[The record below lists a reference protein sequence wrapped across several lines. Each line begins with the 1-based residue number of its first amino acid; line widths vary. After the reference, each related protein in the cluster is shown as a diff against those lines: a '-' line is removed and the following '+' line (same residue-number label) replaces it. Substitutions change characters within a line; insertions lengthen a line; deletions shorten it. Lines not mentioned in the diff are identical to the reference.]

1 MKKKR
6 WKILVL
12 LGLLFTQTPIGRAE
26 EEQSIKSEGVT
37 GFYGTYEYPEVGSS
51 SSEEGVGEPTSPSST
66 QDDQTPSGKNGA
78 TVERQEA
85 IQGNSK
91 QLPKTGEYRSK
102 QITVMGSFLLLIVLI
117 IIGIKRRRREK

>member
-12 LGLLFTQTPIGRAE
+12 LGFLFTQTPIGLAE
-26 EEQSIKSEGVT
+26 EEQSFKSEGVT
-37 GFYGTYEYPEVGSS
+37 GFYGTYEYPEAGSS
-51 SSEEGVGEPTSPSST
+51 SSEEGVGDPTLPNST
-66 QDDQTPSGKNGA
+66 QDDQTPSGT
-78 TVERQEA
+78 TVDQQEA
-85 IQGNSK
+85 IQGDSK

-102 QITVMGSFLLLIVLI
+102 QFTIIGSFLLLIVLI

>member
-1 MKKKR
+1 MKNKR

-12 LGLLFTQTPIGRAE
+12 LSLLFSQAPIGLA

-37 GFYGTYEYPEVGSS
+37 GFYGTYEYPEDETS

-66 QDDQTPSGKNGA
+66 QDDQTASGKNGT
-78 TVERQEA
+78 TVEQEA
-85 IQGNSK
+85 IQGDSK

-102 QITVMGSFLLLIVLI
+102 QFTIIGSFLLLIVLI
-117 IIGIKRRRREK
+117 IIVIKRRRREK

>member
-12 LGLLFTQTPIGRAE
+12 LGFLFTQTPIGLAE
-26 EEQSIKSEGVT
+26 EEQSFKSEGVT
-37 GFYGTYEYPEVGSS
+37 GFYGTYEYPEAGSS
-51 SSEEGVGEPTSPSST
+51 SSEEGVGEPTLPNST
-66 QDDQTPSGKNGA
+66 QDDQTPSGT
-78 TVERQEA
+78 TVDQQEA
-85 IQGNSK
+85 IQGDSK

-102 QITVMGSFLLLIVLI
+102 QFTIIGSFLLLIVLI

>member
-12 LGLLFTQTPIGRAE
+12 LGFLFTQTPIGLAE
-26 EEQSIKSEGVT
+26 EEQSFKSEGVT
-37 GFYGTYEYPEVGSS
+37 GFYGTYEYPEAGSS
-51 SSEEGVGEPTSPSST
+51 SSDEGVGAPTLPNST
-66 QDDQTPSGKNGA
+66 QDDQTPSGKNGT
-78 TVERQEA
+78 TVDQQEA
-85 IQGNSK
+85 IQGDSK

-102 QITVMGSFLLLIVLI
+102 QFTIIGSFLLLIVLI